1 MSGGLAAV
9 YYNTFIKFIIR
20 HFTKVSV
27 FYIFTLLFIGGSY
40 YYYYFYHNSSLIIL
54 VNTLQQ
60 LSLQGFL
67 YTIGSLIFFCAVF
80 AKTSLSNPIRKF
92 IHLLSVNS
100 LIVYL
105 IHPFW
110 MDIISRLCHV
120 GGIVMTSKKIL
131 LIYCLLVTL
140 SVLSSII
147 ITKLGGKLPW
157 LGLLLTG
164 KRTTS
169 TKKHLENSR
178 CFLLHFILSSQ
189 TIYKNQILLYNC
201 FYYNYYF
208 IICCVCR
215 VKGLLLLW
223 NVKISH
229 PDLALSLFL
238 QAVLSAL
245 VTYGVFHLLQ
255 ACTEAPLS
263 YLSIY
268 FSCSF

>member
-169 TKKHLENSR
+169 TKKAS
-178 CFLLHFILSSQ
+178 
-189 TIYKNQILLYNC
+189 
-201 FYYNYYF
+201 
-208 IICCVCR
+208 
-215 VKGLLLLW
+215 
-223 NVKISH
+223 
-229 PDLALSLFL
+229 
-238 QAVLSAL
+238 
-245 VTYGVFHLLQ
+245 
-255 ACTEAPLS
+255 
-263 YLSIY
+263 
-268 FSCSF
+268 